1 MATARRTSGWLY
13 SYRSRTQNSK
23 SPARADGLIHRLS
36 WAGNR
41 KRPAQ
46 PVNKPGE
53 PIQGG
58 FGVPTGWLPDGLRV
72 ASGWLRPELLHSAS
86 FLLHFL
92 PSRPKCPGPWP
103 ATPTFHE
110 NRLDEC
116 TVAPARSDQPRF
128 IGVPPARRCC
138 SARGRAKPK
147 QAERVDDLKVI
158 VLDIAPRLG
167 PTQLGDL
174 DR

>member
-36 WAGNR
+36 WAGDR
-41 KRPAQ
+41 KHPAQ

-72 ASGWLRPELLHSAS
+72 ASGWLRGQPGTLFRPFQRKQRRTRFCGAGGSSARTGAAGS
-86 FLLHFL
+86 RRHPVSSTHRAPCNMRFSSSRFRPLYAVAYVQCKV
-92 PSRPKCPGPWP
+92 PSRHKCQPAPGL
-103 ATPTFHE
+103 H
-110 NRLDEC
+110 L
-116 TVAPARSDQPRF
+116 
-128 IGVPPARRCC
+128 
-138 SARGRAKPK
+138 K
-147 QAERVDDLKVI
+147 QA
-158 VLDIAPRLG
+158 RLG
-167 PTQLGDL
+167 
-174 DR
+174 